1 MRAIIAMEIKKSRFK
16 RIQNLDIVG
25 IGLIPIGFW
34 YVIFLVVPLGI
45 LALYSVWTFRDFE
58 IIPDWTLDNY
68 KALILEPV
76 YLATIV
82 KSFRISFIVSAIS
95 VFIAYIAAYVIA
107 KKMVRW
113 RILALFL
120 IVAPF
125 WTSYILRVYA
135 WMAILGEKGV
145 INSTLLFLGVIDE
158 PLQYLIYS
166 QFALVIGFTHIFF
179 PFAVLAIYASLVKI
193 DDNLIAAAR
202 DLGANPLQ
210 AFVSV
215 TLPLSMPGVVAAVIF
230 VFLPVLGEYVIPRL
244 LGGPNGTMI
253 STLLA
258 NQFGAS
264 MQWGIS
270 SAIGFILMFIMF
282 LLVMLLTRKYSLEK
296 LY

>member
-1 MRAIIAMEIKKSRFK
+1 MDKKGSRFG
-16 RIQNLDIVG
+16 RFQNLDVVS
-25 IGLIPIGFW
+25 IGLLPIGFW
-34 YVIFLVVPLGI
+34 YLIFLIIPLGI
-45 LALYSVWTFRDFE
+45 LAVYSVWTFRDFE

-68 KALILEPV
+68 IALILEPV
-76 YLATIV
+76 YLATII
-82 KSFRISFIVSAIS
+82 KSFRISFIVTLFS
-95 VFIAYIAAYVIA
+95 VIIAYIAAYVIA

-113 RILALFL
+113 KILALFL

-145 INSTLLFLGVIDE
+145 INSTLQWLGIINE
-158 PLQYLIYS
+158 PLQFLIYS
-166 QFALVIGFTHIFF
+166 QFALVIGFIHIFF
-179 PFAVLAIYASLVKI
+179 PFAVLAIYASLIKI

-210 AFVSV
+210 AFITV
-215 TLPLSMPGVVAAVIF
+215 TLPLSMPGVVAATIF
-230 VFLPVLGEYVIPRL
+230 VFLPVLGEYVTPRL
-244 LGGPNGTMI
+244 LGGPTGTMI

-264 MQWGIS
+264 MQWGIG

-282 LLVMLLTRKYSLEK
+282 VLVTLLTRKYSLEK